1 MMFGIWS
8 MEVPSPCATSP
19 PVLFSRKDATAKP
32 TILAAQPTAAAPAA
46 IPLKSSADTPM
57 AAELIGSVRAM
68 PIRTETMMPAQKG
81 CCTAPQLIS
90 SPTLVINAA
99 MGTPMERPTTT
110 EPTVIV
116 VMGVT
121 KDINLCFPG
130 YQPADFHGQVS
141 GDKSAQRFSHACQGK
156 NALRQNGAADD
167 GLGICADHACGSG
180 GYGHKR
186 RLLEFAGDTD
196 ADSRAGEL
204 LATVATT
211 MI

>member
-1 MMFGIWS
+1 MEIGPRMALARMAGSQITGLRMMFGIWS

-46 IPLKSSADTPM
+46 IPLKFSDTPM

-99 MGTPMERPTTT
+99 MGTPMERPTTA
-110 EPTVIV
+110 PTVIV

-121 KDINLCFPG
+121 RISTFVFP
-130 YQPADFHGQVS
+130 
-141 GDKSAQRFSHACQGK
+141 
-156 NALRQNGAADD
+156 
-167 GLGICADHACGSG
+167 
-180 GYGHKR
+180 
-186 RLLEFAGDTD
+186 
-196 ADSRAGEL
+196 
-204 LATVATT
+204 ATSPPISTAR
-211 MI
+211 